1 MRPGGQTVVAG
12 APEMCGKTPP
22 DGWVPSAESPRLSR
36 LRALVLTPE
45 RRRAVCSAPRPH
57 S

>member
-36 LRALVLTPE
+36 IRALVLTPE